1 MRTIEQTLQVTK
13 AMNLISTAKLRKG
26 RRTLEDVQPFFTR
39 IQKSMYDIL
48 NTAGTVRSDY
58 LSRPSRD
65 KAYHSAIVVITSDKG
80 LAGGYNA
87 NIFHQVN
94 ELCARVKNPILVL
107 IGAIGYRYFIHSS
120 YLILENFSFRSQL
133 PAVDDAKQIADYLVA
148 QYSWGMFDEI
158 HVVYTHMHSA
168 LKLLPAVR
176 QILPLDR
183 RTMREELARFDYQ
196 ERAAL
201 RFEYVPSAEA
211 VFDAMAPLY
220 IKGLIYGC
228 LVESYAG
235 EQSARMSAMSE
246 ASKSAEEM
254 LQTLRIHYNRAR
266 QAGITQE
273 MSEIIGGSSA
283 LQK

>member
-1 MRTIEQTLQVTK
+1 MRAIQQTLQVTK
-13 AMNLISTAKLRKG
+13 AMNLISTAKLRRG

-48 NTAGTVRSDY
+48 NTGETVNSEY
-58 LSRPSRD
+58 FSRPDRD
-65 KAYHSAIVVITSDKG
+65 NAYHSAIVAITSDKG

-94 ELCARVKNPILVL
+94 ALCGQVKNPILVL
-107 IGAIGYRYFIHSS
+107 IGAIGCRYFNHSP
-120 YLILENFSFRSQL
+120 YPILEDFSFHSQFPTL
-133 PAVDDAKQIADYLVA
+133 GDAKQITDYLIS

-158 HVVYTHMHSA
+158 HVVYTHMYNP
-168 LKLLPAVR
+168 LRLQPAVR

-183 RTMREELARFDYQ
+183 RTMREELARFEYQ
-196 ERAAL
+196 ERAPI
-201 RFEYVPSAEA
+201 RFEYLPSAEA
-211 VFDAMAPLY
+211 VFNAMAPLY

-228 LVESYAG
+228 LVEAYTC

-246 ASKSAEEM
+246 ASRSAEDM
-254 LQTLRIHYNRAR
+254 LQNLQIYYNRVR

-273 MSEIIGGSSA
+273 MSEIISGSA
-283 LQK
+283 AQQ

>member
-1 MRTIEQTLQVTK
+1 MKAIQQTLQVTK

-48 NTAGTVRSDY
+48 NTAGTVNSDY
-58 LSRPSRD
+58 LSRPDRD
-65 KAYHSAIVVITSDKG
+65 KVYHSAIVVITSDKG

-87 NIFHQVN
+87 NIFRQVN
-94 ELCARVKNPILVL
+94 ELCGRVKNPILVL
-107 IGAIGYRYFIHSS
+107 IGAIGYRYFIHSPH
-120 YLILENFSFRSQL
+120 LILENFSFRSQL
-133 PAVDDAKQIADYLVA
+133 PTVDDAKQIADYLVS

-158 HVVYTHMHSA
+158 HVVYTHMYSA
-168 LKLLPAVR
+168 LKLQPAVR

-183 RTMREELARFDYQ
+183 RTMREELTRFDYQ
-196 ERAAL
+196 ERAPL
-201 RFEYVPSAEA
+201 HFEYVPSAEA
-211 VFDAMAPLY
+211 VFNAMVPLY

-228 LVESYAG
+228 LVEAYTC
-235 EQSARMSAMSE
+235 EQGARMSAMSE
-246 ASKSAEEM
+246 ASKSAEDM
-254 LQTLRIHYNRAR
+254 LQSLQIHYNRAR

-283 LQK
+283 LQR